1 LIRLREATDESV
13 DVPCRNGRAG
23 GWENAVIQ
31 VQNLTKRYRD
41 LVAVDNLNFEVK
53 KGEILGFL
61 GPNGAGK
68 STTMKILTGFM
79 PASSGTAKIAGFDV
93 FENPIEV
100 KRRVGYL
107 PETPPLYLEM
117 TVHAYLKF
125 CAQIKGISGK
135 KIADEVERVAN
146 LTSSAE
152 VIDRVINNI
161 SKGYRQRVGLAQ
173 ALLGDPDVLILDE
186 PSSGLDPQQNKA
198 MREVIKSLAGRHTII
213 LSTHVL
219 PEVTSTCQKVL
230 IISRGKVIAHD
241 DLDAL
246 HAKHQ
251 LPGQPV
257 SLEEIF
263 IKLTT
268 E

>member
-1 LIRLREATDESV
+1 M
-13 DVPCRNGRAG
+13 
-23 GWENAVIQ
+23 IQ

-79 PASSGTAKIAGFDV
+79 PASSGTARIAGFDV

-107 PETPPLYLEM
+107 PEIPPLYLEM
-117 TVHAYLKF
+117 PVYSYLKF
-125 CAQIKGISGK
+125 VSQIKGVPSRKISS
-135 KIADEVERVAN
+135 EVERVAN
-146 LTSSAE
+146 LTGCAE
-152 VIDRVINNI
+152 VIDRLIGNI

-173 ALLGDPDVLILDE
+173 AILGDPDVLILDE
-186 PSSGLDPQQNKA
+186 PSSGLDPQQNRQ
-198 MREVIKSLAGRHTII
+198 MRQLIKSLAGRHTII

-219 PEVTSTCQKVL
+219 PEVTSTCQKVA
-230 IISRGKVIAHD
+230 IINRGKLVACD
-241 DLDAL
+241 DLETL
-246 HAKHQ
+246 VAKHQ
-251 LPGQPV
+251 APDHPV

-263 IKLTT
+263 IKLTS

>member
-1 LIRLREATDESV
+1 M
-13 DVPCRNGRAG
+13 
-23 GWENAVIQ
+23 IQ

-53 KGEILGFL
+53 KGEIVGFL

-79 PASSGTAKIAGFDV
+79 PASSGTARIAGFDV

-117 TVHAYLKF
+117 TVHSYLKF
-125 CAQIKGISGK
+125 CAQIKSVPAK
-135 KIADEVERVAN
+135 KAASEIERVVN
-146 LTSSAE
+146 LTGCGE
-152 VIDRVINNI
+152 VVDRVINNI
-161 SKGYRQRVGLAQ
+161 SKGYRQRVGMAQ
-173 ALLGDPDVLILDE
+173 ALIGDPDVLILDE
-186 PSSGLDPQQNKA
+186 PSSGLDPQQNRA
-198 MREVIKSLAGRHTII
+198 MRDVIKSLAGRHTII

-230 IISRGKVIAHD
+230 LINRGRMVAFD
-241 DLDAL
+241 SLDAL
-246 HAKHQ
+246 HAQHQ
-251 LPGQPV
+251 QPGQSV

-263 IKLTT
+263 IKLTS